1 MKRVLVIGGSGFIG
15 DYLIKN
21 LSKENVRIT
30 SLYNNTPP
38 LKKIAGVNYSKTD
51 ARNRSQLIPL
61 LKSTDYLVI
70 LSRPDKEIIKNVIN
84 SGAEFE
90 KILYASTILIYPD
103 SQTEQNE
110 KTKPFPANDYEKEKI
125 LEEKKLI
132 NFSNKSGTKLL
143 IARLTN
149 VYGDKKNR
157 ALIHW
162 ILSALTS
169 GREFTLN
176 NEGKSVR
183 DFIFVEDAAKYLTE
197 LLLLPQKDEISIF
210 NVCTGIGYSILE
222 VIAELEKI
230 SNRKLKIKAGVITSE
245 KTRVVGSNEKIINFT
260 GHKPG
265 FNLKSGLAKAY
276 RNYLK

>member
-21 LSKENVRIT
+21 LSKENVRTT

-51 ARNRSQLIPL
+51 ARNRTQLVPL
-61 LKSTDYLVI
+61 LKNADYLII
-70 LSRPDKEIIKNVIN
+70 LSRPDKEIVKNVIN

-103 SQTEQNE
+103 SEMEQNE

-169 GREFTLN
+169 DREFILN
-176 NEGKSVR
+176 NKGKPVR
-183 DFIFVEDAAKYLTE
+183 DFLFVEDAAKYLTK
-197 LLLLPQKDEISIF
+197 LLLLPQKDNVCIF